1 MDLKWKQIDNLNDKL
16 EIDETVESE
25 DKKFFSLKTIESY
38 KVETNT
44 TYTIEITVALQNIPN

>member
-25 DKKFFSLKTIESY
+25 EKKFFSLKKNGTLVI
-38 KVETNT
+38 T
-44 TYTIEITVALQNIPN
+44 TP